1 MAGKKKYELEIMISG
16 GTNASLSASIQRA
29 KREISSLERQAG
41 LSAKA
46 VGDSFGGMSVKGID
60 TLGKISDQVFGA
72 IAKGSKVAAAGV
84 AGLIGASTM
93 VGMGFEQQMSTVQAI
108 SQASAA
114 DMEKLNALAKKMGE
128 TTQFTAEEAGQ
139 GLEYMAMA
147 GWKTQDMLK
156 GLPGIMNLA
165 AASGEDLGRVSDIV
179 TDAMTAFGM
188 AADESDRFADVL
200 AQASSSSNT
209 NVAMMGETFKYVAP
223 VAGSLGYTIEE
234 VALAAGLM
242 ANTGIKA
249 EQAGTAMRTMFTN
262 LAKPTKQMQGYMD
275 ALSLSLVDE
284 KGEMKSLSQLLNDLR
299 AGFSNLTEAEQAEYA
314 AGIAGKEGMSGLL
327 AIVNTS
333 EDDFKKLTEEIN
345 NSAGAAEAMSKMRL
359 DNLKGDLT
367 LLSSAAQGVGIE
379 LYEGFS
385 DDMREAAQYA
395 VAWVSSFTDRLEED
409 IPTARRL
416 MKNFG
421 KWLEEFFGPVMD
433 IGKWLAKNPQ
443 AIEGGI
449 AGIASALLTFKAVK
463 AAKNGVK
470 LLSSLSGIVSAW
482 PVAAAGLAIG
492 AIVGITTA
500 IQEAER
506 KAAQQS
512 LAEHFGDITL
522 SLKDLEEAARNTLGE
537 GLFQSIDEL
546 SEAGEKTSKIYDSMQ
561 SGIREINKAGWKLS
575 LGIKFD
581 ESDTQSYVSAVDQYV
596 KDAQEYITS
605 RGYELKL
612 AVGIVMGE
620 EGDGLLENS
629 DAFYQSLYNQLE
641 PLKQGLQETLQDIT
655 ENGLTLDKD
664 KIVRDYLDEISEVTA
679 MISDAQSAAKLQM
692 IQDDFSGAAL
702 TPETF
707 QNYQDALNEYAKE
720 AIESIDSSSEQILA
734 SLNAQRMLG
743 EQGKDGG
750 ISQEEFEAQSEAVR
764 QKRYARKAQVL
775 NGVYQATRD
784 TVMDTYGGDIA
795 PALEAVNKSLDESL
809 NGLKTKGLYA
819 PEDWGNAAQIAVLDA
834 ASQNHMSKANKDAI
848 GELLKGMEPNQEQMQ
863 LLIEQYK
870 KAGGDLN
877 DAMVQGVLESMDEAD
892 ALGAVSGNED
902 SLWSLLGKKAADD
915 PVMATAI
922 LASKEAGAK
931 YGDSCIEEIKRK
943 RPEAVQEA
951 ENFLSA
957 VRARLEQGIV
967 PVTVPLPVNLQA
979 VEAYSRGV
987 DISGKTDSPENRARG
1002 YKNGGIVNSR
1012 QFAEVAEEGPE
1023 AIIPIEHSGRALELW
1038 RETGRLLGAYEEHNY
1053 DRMYEGLTAGTIV
1066 ENNSSSSFAPVCN
1079 LTINVP
1085 GGESVRSQITAGA
1098 SEGFDR
1104 FIEYMERYKREQYRA
1119 AF

>member
-60 TLGKISDQVFGA
+60 ALGKISDQVFGA

-299 AGFSNLTEAEQAEYA
+299 TGFSNLTEAEKAEYA

-345 NSAGAAEAMSKMRL
+345 NSAGAAEAMSKMRM

-367 LLSSAAQGVGIE
+367 LLSSAAQGVGIK

-385 DDMREAAQYA
+385 VDMREAAQYA

-449 AGIASALLTFKAVK
+449 AGITSALLTFKAVK

-575 LGIKFD
+575 LGI
-581 ESDTQSYVSAVDQYV
+581 EVDTQSYVSAVDQYV
-596 KDAQEYITS
+596 NDAQEYITS

-612 AVGIVMGE
+612 AVGIVMGD

-692 IQDDFSGAAL
+692 IQDDFSGISL

-784 TVMDTYGGDIA
+784 TVMDTYGDDIA
-795 PALEAVNKSLDESL
+795 PALEAVNQSLDESL
-809 NGLKTKGLYA
+809 NGLKTKSLSTS
-819 PEDWGNAAQIAVLDA
+819 ESWSNAAQTAILDA
-834 ASQNHMSKANKDAI
+834 ASQNTMSKADKDAI

-877 DAMVQGVLESMDEAD
+877 DAMVQGVLESMDEVD
-892 ALGAVSGNED
+892 VLGAVSGNED

-922 LASKEAGAK
+922 LASRKAGAI

-943 RPEAVQEA
+943 RSDAEQEA
-951 ENFLSA
+951 ENFLNA
-957 VRARLEQGIV
+957 VRAKFEQGIA
-967 PVTVPLPVNLQA
+967 PVTVEVPVA
-979 VEAYSRGV
+979 FKTVEAYSRGEG
-987 DISGKTDSPENRARG
+987 IFAKTDSPKKRARG

-1053 DRMYEGLTAGTIV
+1053 DRMYEGLTAGTIA

>member
-60 TLGKISDQVFGA
+60 ALGKISDQVFGA

-223 VAGSLGYTIEE
+223 VAGALGYTIEE

-299 AGFSNLTEAEQAEYA
+299 TGFSNLTEAEKAEYA

-367 LLSSAAQGVGIE
+367 LLSSAAQGAGIE

-395 VAWVSSFTDRLEED
+395 VAWVSSFTDSLEED

-433 IGKWLAKNPQ
+433 MGKWLAKNPQ
-443 AIEGGI
+443 AIKGGI
-449 AGIASALLTFKAVK
+449 TGIASALLTFKAVK

-546 SEAGEKTSKIYDSMQ
+546 SEAGEKTSNFYASMQ

-575 LGIKFD
+575 LGI
-581 ESDTQSYVSAVDQYV
+581 EVDTQSYVSAVDQYV

-620 EGDGLLENS
+620 EGGGLLENS

-764 QKRYARKAQVL
+764 RNRYARKAQVL
-775 NGVYQATRD
+775 NGVHQATLD

-795 PALEAVNKSLDESL
+795 PALEAVNQSLDESL
-809 NGLKTKGLYA
+809 NGLKTKNLSTS
-819 PEDWGNAAQIAVLDA
+819 ESWSNAAQTAILDA
-834 ASQNHMSKANKDAI
+834 ASQNTMSKADKDAI

-892 ALGAVSGNED
+892 VLGAVSGNED

-922 LASKEAGAK
+922 LASRKAGAI

-943 RPEAVQEA
+943 RSDAEQEA
-951 ENFLSA
+951 ENFLNA
-957 VRARLEQGIV
+957 VRAKFEHGIA
-967 PVTVPLPVNLQA
+967 PVTVELPVTFQM
-979 VEAYSRGV
+979 VETYSRGV
-987 DISGKTDSPENRARG
+987 DISGKTDLPQHG
-1002 YKNGGIVNSR
+1002 DGGIFNSR
-1012 QFAEVAEEGPE
+1012 HIAEVAEEGPE

-1053 DRMYEGLTAGTIV
+1053 DRMYEGLTAGTII
-1066 ENNSSSSFAPVCN
+1066 ENNSSSPFAPVCN

-1085 GGESVRSQITAGA
+1085 GGESVRSQITSGA
-1098 SEGFDR
+1098 SDGFDR
-1104 FIEYMERYKREQYRA
+1104 FIEYMERYKRELYRA

>member
-84 AGLIGASTM
+84 AGLIGASPM

-223 VAGSLGYTIEE
+223 VAGALGYTIEE

-299 AGFSNLTEAEQAEYA
+299 TGFSNLTEAEQAEYA
-314 AGIAGKEGMSGLL
+314 AGVAGKEGMSGLL

-367 LLSSAAQGVGIE
+367 LLSSAAQGAGIE

-395 VAWVSSFTDRLEED
+395 VAWVSSFTDSLEED

-449 AGIASALLTFKAVK
+449 AGITSALLTFKAVK

-512 LAEHFGDITL
+512 LTEHFGDITL

-575 LGIKFD
+575 LGI
-581 ESDTQSYVSAVDQYV
+581 EVDTQSYVSAVDQYV
-596 KDAQEYITS
+596 NDAQEYITS

-612 AVGIVMGE
+612 AVGIVMGD

-734 SLNAQRMLG
+734 SLNAQKMLG

-784 TVMDTYGGDIA
+784 TVMDTYGDDIA

-809 NGLKTKGLYA
+809 NGLKTKSLSA
-819 PEDWGNAAQIAVLDA
+819 SEDWSNAAQMAILDA

-892 ALGAVSGNED
+892 VLGAVSGNED

-922 LASKEAGAK
+922 LASRKAGAI

-943 RPEAVQEA
+943 RSDAEQEA
-951 ENFLSA
+951 ENFLNA
-957 VRARLEQGIV
+957 VRAKFEHGIA
-967 PVTVPLPVNLQA
+967 PVTVELPVTFQM
-979 VEAYSRGV
+979 VETYSRGV
-987 DISGKTDSPENRARG
+987 DISGKTDLPQHG
-1002 YKNGGIVNSR
+1002 DGGIFNSR
-1012 QFAEVAEEGPE
+1012 HIAEVAEEGPE

-1053 DRMYEGLTAGTIV
+1053 DRMYEGLTAGTII
-1066 ENNSSSSFAPVCN
+1066 ENNSSSPFAPVCN

>member
-60 TLGKISDQVFGA
+60 ALGKISDQVFGA

-147 GWKTQDMLK
+147 GWKTHDMLK

-299 AGFSNLTEAEQAEYA
+299 TGFSNLTEAEKAEYA

-345 NSAGAAEAMSKMRL
+345 NSAGAAEAMSKMRM

-367 LLSSAAQGVGIE
+367 LLSSAAQGVGIK

-385 DDMREAAQYA
+385 VDMREAAQYA
-395 VAWVSSFTDRLEED
+395 VAWVSSFTDSLEED

-449 AGIASALLTFKAVK
+449 AGITSALLTFKAVK

-575 LGIKFD
+575 LGI
-581 ESDTQSYVSAVDQYV
+581 EVDTQSYVSAVDQYV
-596 KDAQEYITS
+596 NDAQEYITS

-612 AVGIVMGE
+612 AVGIVMGD

-775 NGVYQATRD
+775 NGVHQATLD

-795 PALEAVNKSLDESL
+795 PALEAVNQSLDESL
-809 NGLKTKGLYA
+809 NGLKTKGLSTS
-819 PEDWGNAAQIAVLDA
+819 ESWSNAAQTAILDA
-834 ASQNHMSKANKDAI
+834 ASQNPMSKADKDAI

-892 ALGAVSGNED
+892 VLGAVSGNED

-922 LASKEAGAK
+922 LASRKAGAI

-957 VRARLEQGIV
+957 VSAKFEQGIA
-967 PVTVPLPVNLQA
+967 PVTVEVPVA
-979 VEAYSRGV
+979 FKTVEAYSRGEG
-987 DISGKTDSPENRARG
+987 IFAKTDLPQHG
-1002 YKNGGIVNSR
+1002 DGGIFNSR
-1012 QFAEVAEEGPE
+1012 HIAEVAEEGPE

-1053 DRMYEGLTAGTIV
+1053 DRMYEGLTAGTIA

>member
-147 GWKTQDMLK
+147 GWKTHDMLK

-249 EQAGTAMRTMFTN
+249 EQAGTAMRTIFTN

-299 AGFSNLTEAEQAEYA
+299 TGFSNLTEAEQAEYA

-345 NSAGAAEAMSKMRL
+345 NSAGAAEAMSKMRM

-367 LLSSAAQGVGIE
+367 LLSSAAHGVGIK

-385 DDMREAAQYA
+385 VDMREAAQYA
-395 VAWVSSFTDRLEED
+395 VAWVSSFTDSLEED

-421 KWLEEFFGPVMD
+421 KWLEEFFGPVVG

-449 AGIASALLTFKAVK
+449 AGITSALLTFKAVK

-546 SEAGEKTSKIYDSMQ
+546 SEAGEKTSNFYASMQ

-575 LGIKFD
+575 LGI
-581 ESDTQSYVSAVDQYV
+581 EVDTQSYVSAVDQYV
-596 KDAQEYITS
+596 NDAQEYITS

-620 EGDGLLENS
+620 EGGGLLENS

-764 QKRYARKAQVL
+764 RNRYARKAQVL
-775 NGVYQATRD
+775 NGVHQATLD

-795 PALEAVNKSLDESL
+795 PALEAVNQSLDESL
-809 NGLKTKGLYA
+809 NGLKTKNLSTS
-819 PEDWGNAAQIAVLDA
+819 ESWSNAAQTAILDA
-834 ASQNHMSKANKDAI
+834 ASQNTMSKADKDAI

-892 ALGAVSGNED
+892 VLGAVSGNED

-922 LASKEAGAK
+922 LASRKAGAI

-943 RPEAVQEA
+943 RSDAEQEA
-951 ENFLSA
+951 ENFLNA
-957 VRARLEQGIV
+957 VRAKFEQGIA
-967 PVTVPLPVNLQA
+967 PVTVEVPVA
-979 VEAYSRGV
+979 FKTVEAYSRGEG
-987 DISGKTDSPENRARG
+987 IFAKTDLPQHG
-1002 YKNGGIVNSR
+1002 DGGIFNSR
-1012 QFAEVAEEGPE
+1012 HIAEVAEEGPE

-1053 DRMYEGLTAGTIV
+1053 DRMYEGLTAGTIA

-1104 FIEYMERYKREQYRA
+1104 FIEYMERYKRELYRA

>member
-60 TLGKISDQVFGA
+60 ALGKISDQVFGA

-147 GWKTQDMLK
+147 GWKTHDMLK

-249 EQAGTAMRTMFTN
+249 EQAGTAMRTIFTN

-299 AGFSNLTEAEQAEYA
+299 TGFSNLTEAEQAEYA

-345 NSAGAAEAMSKMRL
+345 NSAGAAEAMSKMRM

-367 LLSSAAQGVGIE
+367 LLSSAAHGVGIK

-385 DDMREAAQYA
+385 VDMREAAQYA
-395 VAWVSSFTDRLEED
+395 VAWVSSFTDSLEED

-421 KWLEEFFGPVMD
+421 KWLEEFFGPVVG

-449 AGIASALLTFKAVK
+449 AGITSALLTFKAVK

-546 SEAGEKTSKIYDSMQ
+546 SEAGEKTSNFYASMQ

-575 LGIKFD
+575 LGI
-581 ESDTQSYVSAVDQYV
+581 EVDTQSYVSAVDQYV
-596 KDAQEYITS
+596 NDAQEYITS

-620 EGDGLLENS
+620 EGGGLLENS

-764 QKRYARKAQVL
+764 RNRYARKAQVL
-775 NGVYQATRD
+775 NGVHQATLD

-795 PALEAVNKSLDESL
+795 PALEAVNQSLDESL
-809 NGLKTKGLYA
+809 NGLKTKNLSTS
-819 PEDWGNAAQIAVLDA
+819 ESWSNAAQTAILDA
-834 ASQNHMSKANKDAI
+834 ASQNTMSKADKDAI

-892 ALGAVSGNED
+892 VLGAVSGNED

-922 LASKEAGAK
+922 LASRKAGAI

-943 RPEAVQEA
+943 RSDAEQEA
-951 ENFLSA
+951 ENFLNA
-957 VRARLEQGIV
+957 VRAKFEQGIA
-967 PVTVPLPVNLQA
+967 PVTVEVPVA
-979 VEAYSRGV
+979 FKTVEAYSRGEG
-987 DISGKTDSPENRARG
+987 IFAKTDLPQHG
-1002 YKNGGIVNSR
+1002 DGGIFNSR
-1012 QFAEVAEEGPE
+1012 HIAEVAEEGPE

-1053 DRMYEGLTAGTIV
+1053 DRMYEGLTAGTIA

-1104 FIEYMERYKREQYRA
+1104 FIEYMERYKRELYRA

>member
-60 TLGKISDQVFGA
+60 ALGKISDQVFGA

-249 EQAGTAMRTMFTN
+249 EQAGTAMRTIFTN

-299 AGFSNLTEAEQAEYA
+299 TGFSNLTEAEQAEYA

-345 NSAGAAEAMSKMRL
+345 NSAGAAEAMSKMRM

-367 LLSSAAQGVGIE
+367 LLSSAAHGVGIK

-385 DDMREAAQYA
+385 VDMREAAQYA
-395 VAWVSSFTDRLEED
+395 VAWVSSFTDSLEED

-421 KWLEEFFGPVMD
+421 KWLEEFFGPVVG

-449 AGIASALLTFKAVK
+449 AGITSALLTFKAVK

-546 SEAGEKTSKIYDSMQ
+546 SEAGEKTSNFYASMQ

-575 LGIKFD
+575 LGI
-581 ESDTQSYVSAVDQYV
+581 EVDTQSYVSAVDQYV
-596 KDAQEYITS
+596 NDAQEYITS

-620 EGDGLLENS
+620 EGGGLLENS

-764 QKRYARKAQVL
+764 RNRYARKAQVL
-775 NGVYQATRD
+775 NGVHQATLD

-795 PALEAVNKSLDESL
+795 PALEAVNQSLDESL
-809 NGLKTKGLYA
+809 NGLKTKNLSTS
-819 PEDWGNAAQIAVLDA
+819 ESWSNAAQTAILDA
-834 ASQNHMSKANKDAI
+834 ASQNTMSKADKDAI

-892 ALGAVSGNED
+892 VLGAVSGNED

-922 LASKEAGAK
+922 LASRKAGAI

-943 RPEAVQEA
+943 RSDAEQEA
-951 ENFLSA
+951 ENFLNA
-957 VRARLEQGIV
+957 VRAKFEQGIA
-967 PVTVPLPVNLQA
+967 PVTVEVPVA
-979 VEAYSRGV
+979 FKTVEAYSRGEG
-987 DISGKTDSPENRARG
+987 IFAKTDLPQHG
-1002 YKNGGIVNSR
+1002 DGGIFNSR
-1012 QFAEVAEEGPE
+1012 HIAEVAEEGPE

-1053 DRMYEGLTAGTIV
+1053 DRMYEGLTAGTIA

-1104 FIEYMERYKREQYRA
+1104 FIEYMERYKRELYRA

>member
-60 TLGKISDQVFGA
+60 ALGKVSDQVFGA

-84 AGLIGASTM
+84 TGLIGASTM

-299 AGFSNLTEAEQAEYA
+299 TGFSNLTEAEKAEYA

-367 LLSSAAQGVGIE
+367 LLSSAAQGAGIE
-379 LYEGFS
+379 LYKGFS
-385 DDMREAAQYA
+385 DDMRETAQYA

-449 AGIASALLTFKAVK
+449 AGITSALLTFKAVK

-506 KAAQQS
+506 KATQQS

-546 SEAGEKTSKIYDSMQ
+546 SEAGEKTSNFYASMQ

-575 LGIKFD
+575 LGI
-581 ESDTQSYVSAVDQYV
+581 EVDTQSYVSAVDQYV
-596 KDAQEYITS
+596 NAAQEYITS

-692 IQDDFSGAAL
+692 IQDDFSGISL

-734 SLNAQRMLG
+734 SLNAQKMLG

-775 NGVYQATRD
+775 NDVYQATRD

-795 PALEAVNKSLDESL
+795 PALEAVNQSLDESL
-809 NGLKTKGLYA
+809 NELKTKSLSA
-819 PEDWGNAAQIAVLDA
+819 SEDWSNAAQMAILDA
-834 ASQNHMSKANKDAI
+834 TIQNHMSKANKDAI

-877 DAMVQGVLESMDEAD
+877 DAMVQGVLESMDEVD
-892 ALGAVSGNED
+892 VLGAVSGNED

-922 LASKEAGAK
+922 LASRKAGAI

-957 VRARLEQGIV
+957 VSAKFEQGIA
-967 PVTVPLPVNLQA
+967 PVTVPLPVTFPM
-979 VEAYSRGV
+979 VEAYSRGEG
-987 DISGKTDSPENRARG
+987 IFAKTDSPKKRARG

-1053 DRMYEGLTAGTIV
+1053 DRMYEGLTAGTIA

-1079 LTINVP
+1079 LIINVP
-1085 GGESVRSQITAGA
+1085 GGESVRSQIAAGA

>member
-60 TLGKISDQVFGA
+60 ALGKVSDQVFGA

-84 AGLIGASTM
+84 TGLIGASTM

-299 AGFSNLTEAEQAEYA
+299 TGFSNLTEAEKAEYA

-367 LLSSAAQGVGIE
+367 LLSSAAQGAGIE
-379 LYEGFS
+379 LYKGFS
-385 DDMREAAQYA
+385 DDMRETAQYA

-449 AGIASALLTFKAVK
+449 AGITSALLTFKAVK

-506 KAAQQS
+506 KATQQS

-546 SEAGEKTSKIYDSMQ
+546 SEAGEKTSNFYASMQ

-575 LGIKFD
+575 MGI
-581 ESDTQSYVSAVDQYV
+581 EVDTQSYVSAVDQYV
-596 KDAQEYITS
+596 NAAQEYITS

-692 IQDDFSGAAL
+692 IQDDFSGISL

-734 SLNAQRMLG
+734 SLNAQKMLG

-784 TVMDTYGGDIA
+784 TVMDTYGGDIV
-795 PALEAVNKSLDESL
+795 PALEAVNQSIDESL
-809 NGLKTKGLYA
+809 NELKTKSLSA
-819 PEDWGNAAQIAVLDA
+819 SEDWSNAAQMAILDA

-892 ALGAVSGNED
+892 VLGAVSGNED

-922 LASKEAGAK
+922 LASRKAGAI

-957 VRARLEQGIV
+957 VSAKFEQGIA
-967 PVTVPLPVNLQA
+967 PVTVEVPVA
-979 VEAYSRGV
+979 FKTVEAYSRGEG
-987 DISGKTDSPENRARG
+987 IFAKTDSPKKRARG

-1053 DRMYEGLTAGTIV
+1053 DRMYEGLTAGTIT

-1079 LTINVP
+1079 LIINVP

>member
-60 TLGKISDQVFGA
+60 ALGKISDQVFGA

-299 AGFSNLTEAEQAEYA
+299 TGFSNLTEAEQAEYA

-345 NSAGAAEAMSKMRL
+345 NSAGAAEAMSKMRM

-367 LLSSAAQGVGIE
+367 LLSSAAQGAGIE

-385 DDMREAAQYA
+385 ADMREAAQYA
-395 VAWVSSFTDRLEED
+395 VAWVSSFTDSLEED

-449 AGIASALLTFKAVK
+449 AGITSALLTFKAVK

-575 LGIKFD
+575 LGI
-581 ESDTQSYVSAVDQYV
+581 EVDTQSYVSAVDQYV
-596 KDAQEYITS
+596 NDAQEYITS

-612 AVGIVMGE
+612 AVGIVMGD

-734 SLNAQRMLG
+734 SLNAQKMLG

-784 TVMDTYGGDIA
+784 TVMDTYGDDIA

-809 NGLKTKGLYA
+809 NGLKTKSLSA
-819 PEDWGNAAQIAVLDA
+819 SEDWSNAAQMAILDA

-892 ALGAVSGNED
+892 VLGAVSGNED

-922 LASKEAGAK
+922 LASRKAGAI

-943 RPEAVQEA
+943 RSDAEQEA
-951 ENFLSA
+951 ENFLNA
-957 VRARLEQGIV
+957 VRAKFEHGIA
-967 PVTVPLPVNLQA
+967 PVTVELPVTFQM
-979 VEAYSRGV
+979 VETYSRGV
-987 DISGKTDSPENRARG
+987 DISGKTDLPQHG
-1002 YKNGGIVNSR
+1002 DGGIFNSR
-1012 QFAEVAEEGPE
+1012 HIAEVAEEGPE

-1053 DRMYEGLTAGTIV
+1053 DRMYEGLTAGTII
-1066 ENNSSSSFAPVCN
+1066 ENNSSSPFAPVCN

>member
-299 AGFSNLTEAEQAEYA
+299 TGFSNLTEAEKAEYA

-345 NSAGAAEAMSKMRL
+345 NSAGAAEAMSKMRM

-367 LLSSAAQGVGIE
+367 LLSSAAQGAGIE

-421 KWLEEFFGPVMD
+421 KWLEEFFGPVVD

-443 AIEGGI
+443 VIKGGI
-449 AGIASALLTFKAVK
+449 TGITSALLTFKAVK

-506 KAAQQS
+506 KVTQQS

-546 SEAGEKTSKIYDSMQ
+546 SEAGEKTSNFYASMQ

-575 LGIKFD
+575 LGI
-581 ESDTQSYVSAVDQYV
+581 EVDTQSYVSAVDQYV
-596 KDAQEYITS
+596 NAAQEYITS

-679 MISDAQSAAKLQM
+679 MISDAQNAAKLQM
-692 IQDDFSGAAL
+692 IQDDFSGVSL

-775 NGVYQATRD
+775 NGVHQATLD

-795 PALEAVNKSLDESL
+795 PALEAVNQSLDESL
-809 NGLKTKGLYA
+809 NGLKTKGLSTS
-819 PEDWGNAAQIAVLDA
+819 ESWSNAAQTAILDA
-834 ASQNHMSKANKDAI
+834 ASQNPMSKADKDAI

-877 DAMVQGVLESMDEAD
+877 DAMVQGVLESMDEVD
-892 ALGAVSGNED
+892 VLGAVSGNED

-922 LASKEAGAK
+922 LASRKAGAI

-957 VRARLEQGIV
+957 VSAKFEQGIA
-967 PVTVPLPVNLQA
+967 PVTVEVPVA
-979 VEAYSRGV
+979 FKTVEAYSRGEG
-987 DISGKTDSPENRARG
+987 IFAKTDSPKKRARG

-1053 DRMYEGLTAGTIV
+1053 DRMYEGLTAGTIT

>member
-60 TLGKISDQVFGA
+60 ALGKISDQVFGA

-223 VAGSLGYTIEE
+223 VAGALGYTIEE

-299 AGFSNLTEAEQAEYA
+299 TGFSNLTEAEKAEYA

-345 NSAGAAEAMSKMRL
+345 NSAGAAEAMSKMRM

-367 LLSSAAQGVGIE
+367 LLSSAAQGAGIK

-385 DDMREAAQYA
+385 VDMREAAQYA

-449 AGIASALLTFKAVK
+449 AGITSALLTFKAVK

-575 LGIKFD
+575 LGI
-581 ESDTQSYVSAVDQYV
+581 EVDTQSYVSAVDQYV

-620 EGDGLLENS
+620 EGGGLLENS

-764 QKRYARKAQVL
+764 RNRYARKAQVL
-775 NGVYQATRD
+775 NGVHQATLD

-795 PALEAVNKSLDESL
+795 PALEAVNQSLDESL
-809 NGLKTKGLYA
+809 NGLKTKNLSTS
-819 PEDWGNAAQIAVLDA
+819 ESWSNAAQTAILDA
-834 ASQNHMSKANKDAI
+834 ASQNTMSKADKDAI

-892 ALGAVSGNED
+892 VLGAVSGNED

-922 LASKEAGAK
+922 LASRKAGAI

-943 RPEAVQEA
+943 RSDAEQEA
-951 ENFLSA
+951 ENFLNA
-957 VRARLEQGIV
+957 VRAKFEQGIA
-967 PVTVPLPVNLQA
+967 PVTVEVPVA
-979 VEAYSRGV
+979 FKTVEAYSRGEG
-987 DISGKTDSPENRARG
+987 IFAKTDLPQHG
-1002 YKNGGIVNSR
+1002 DGGIFNSR
-1012 QFAEVAEEGPE
+1012 HIAEVAEEGPE

-1053 DRMYEGLTAGTIV
+1053 DRMYEGLTAGTIA

-1104 FIEYMERYKREQYRA
+1104 FIEYMERYKRELYRA

>member
-46 VGDSFGGMSVKGID
+46 VGDSFGGMSVNGID

-299 AGFSNLTEAEQAEYA
+299 TGFSNLTEAEKAEYA

-345 NSAGAAEAMSKMRL
+345 NSAGAAEAMSKMRM

-367 LLSSAAQGVGIE
+367 LLSSAAQGVGIK

-385 DDMREAAQYA
+385 VDMREAAQYA

-449 AGIASALLTFKAVK
+449 AGITSALLTFKAVK

-575 LGIKFD
+575 LGI
-581 ESDTQSYVSAVDQYV
+581 EVDTQSYVSAVDQYV
-596 KDAQEYITS
+596 NDAQEYITS

-692 IQDDFSGAAL
+692 IQDDFSGISL

-784 TVMDTYGGDIA
+784 TVMDTYGDDIA
-795 PALEAVNKSLDESL
+795 PALEAVNQSLDESL
-809 NGLKTKGLYA
+809 NGLKTKSLSTS
-819 PEDWGNAAQIAVLDA
+819 ESWSNAAQTAILDA
-834 ASQNHMSKANKDAI
+834 ASQNTMSKADKDAI

-877 DAMVQGVLESMDEAD
+877 DAMVQGVLESMDEVD
-892 ALGAVSGNED
+892 VLGAVSGNED

-922 LASKEAGAK
+922 LASRKAGAI

-943 RPEAVQEA
+943 RSDAEQEA
-951 ENFLSA
+951 ENFLNA
-957 VRARLEQGIV
+957 VRAKFEHGIA
-967 PVTVPLPVNLQA
+967 PVTVELPVTFQM
-979 VEAYSRGV
+979 VETYSRGV
-987 DISGKTDSPENRARG
+987 DISGKTDLPQHG
-1002 YKNGGIVNSR
+1002 DGGIFNSR
-1012 QFAEVAEEGPE
+1012 HIAEVAEEGPE

-1053 DRMYEGLTAGTIV
+1053 DRMYEGLTAGTII
-1066 ENNSSSSFAPVCN
+1066 ENNSSSPFAPVCN

>member
-72 IAKGSKVAAAGV
+72 IAKGSKAAAAGV
-84 AGLIGASTM
+84 AELIGASTI

-156 GLPGIMNLA
+156 GLPGIMHLA
-165 AASGEDLGRVSDIV
+165 AASGENLGMVSDIV

-188 AADESDRFADVL
+188 EADESARFADVL
-200 AQASSSSNT
+200 AQASNSSNT
-209 NVAMMGETFKYVAP
+209 DVAMMGETFKYVAP
-223 VAGSLGYTIEE
+223 VAGSLGYKIEE

-242 ANTGIKA
+242 ANSGIKA

-275 ALSLSLVDE
+275 ALSLSLVDG
-284 KGEMKSLSQLLNDLR
+284 KGEIKTLSQLLNDLR
-299 AGFSNLTEAEQAEYA
+299 TGFSSLTEAEKAEYA

-345 NSAGAAEAMSKMRL
+345 NSSGAAEAMSKMRL

-367 LLSSAAQGVGIE
+367 LLSSAAHGAGIE

-385 DDMREAAQYA
+385 DDMRKAAQYA

-421 KWLEEFFGPVMD
+421 KWLEEFFGPVVD

-443 AIEGGI
+443 VIKGGI
-449 AGIASALLTFKAVK
+449 TGITSALLTFKAVK

-546 SEAGEKTSKIYDSMQ
+546 SEAGEKTSNFYASMQ

-575 LGIKFD
+575 LGIEVDK
-581 ESDTQSYVSAVDQYV
+581 QSYVSAVDQYV
-596 KDAQEYITS
+596 NDAQEYITS

-679 MISDAQSAAKLQM
+679 MISDAQNAAKLQM
-692 IQDDFSGAAL
+692 IQDDFSGTAL

-795 PALEAVNKSLDESL
+795 PALEAVNQSLDESL
-809 NGLKTKGLYA
+809 NELKTKSLSA
-819 PEDWGNAAQIAVLDA
+819 SEDWSNAAQIAILDA
-834 ASQNHMSKANKDAI
+834 ASQNHMSKADKDAI

-892 ALGAVSGNED
+892 VLGAVSGNED

-922 LASKEAGAK
+922 LASKKAGAK

-943 RPEAVQEA
+943 RSDAEQEA

-957 VRARLEQGIV
+957 VRNKFEQGTA
-967 PVTVPLPVNLQA
+967 PVTVPLPVTFQM

-987 DISGKTDSPENRARG
+987 DISGKTDLPQHG
-1002 YKNGGIVNSR
+1002 DGGIFNSR
-1012 QFAEVAEEGPE
+1012 HIAEVAEEGPE

-1038 RETGRLLGAYEEHNY
+1038 KETGRLLGAYKEHNY
-1053 DRMYEGLTAGTIV
+1053 DRMYEGLTAGTIT

-1098 SEGFDR
+1098 SEGFNR

>member
-72 IAKGSKVAAAGV
+72 IAKGSKAAAAGV
-84 AGLIGASTM
+84 AGLIGASTI

-147 GWKTQDMLK
+147 SWKTQDMLK
-156 GLPGIMNLA
+156 GLPGIMHLA
-165 AASGEDLGRVSDIV
+165 AASGEDLGMVSDIV

-188 AADESDRFADVL
+188 EADESARFADVL
-200 AQASSSSNT
+200 AQASNSSNT
-209 NVAMMGETFKYVAP
+209 DVAMMGETFKYVAP
-223 VAGSLGYTIEE
+223 VAGSLGYKIEE

-242 ANTGIKA
+242 ANSGIKA

-275 ALSLSLVDE
+275 ALSLSLVDG
-284 KGEMKSLSQLLNDLR
+284 KGEIKTLSQLLNDLR
-299 AGFSNLTEAEQAEYA
+299 TGFSSLTEAEKAEYA

-345 NSAGAAEAMSKMRL
+345 NSSGAAEAMSKMRL

-367 LLSSAAQGVGIE
+367 LLSRAAQGAGIE

-395 VAWVSSFTDRLEED
+395 VAWVSSFTDRLEEN

-546 SEAGEKTSKIYDSMQ
+546 SEAGEKTSNFYASMQ

-575 LGIKFD
+575 LGI
-581 ESDTQSYVSAVDQYV
+581 EVDTQSYVSAVDQYV
-596 KDAQEYITS
+596 NAAQEYITS

-679 MISDAQSAAKLQM
+679 MISDAQNAAKLQM
-692 IQDDFSGAAL
+692 IQDDFSGVSL

-775 NGVYQATRD
+775 NGVHQATLD

-795 PALEAVNKSLDESL
+795 PALEAVNQSLDESL
-809 NGLKTKGLYA
+809 NGLKTKGLSTS
-819 PEDWGNAAQIAVLDA
+819 ESWSNAAQTAILDA
-834 ASQNHMSKANKDAI
+834 ASQNPMSKADKDAI

-863 LLIEQYK
+863 LLIDQYK

-892 ALGAVSGNED
+892 VLGAVSGNED

-922 LASKEAGAK
+922 LASRKAGAI

-957 VRARLEQGIV
+957 VSAKFEQGIA
-967 PVTVPLPVNLQA
+967 PVTVEVPVA
-979 VEAYSRGV
+979 FKTVEAYSRGEG
-987 DISGKTDSPENRARG
+987 IFAKTDLPQNRARG

-1038 RETGRLLGAYEEHNY
+1038 KETGWLLGAYEEHNY
-1053 DRMYEGLTAGTIV
+1053 DRMYEGLTAGTIT

>member
-60 TLGKISDQVFGA
+60 ALGKISDQVFGA

-147 GWKTQDMLK
+147 GWKTHDMLK

-249 EQAGTAMRTMFTN
+249 EQAGTAMRTIFTN

-299 AGFSNLTEAEQAEYA
+299 TGFSNLTEAEQAEYA

-345 NSAGAAEAMSKMRL
+345 NSAGAAEAMSKMRM

-367 LLSSAAQGVGIE
+367 LLSSAAHGVGIK

-385 DDMREAAQYA
+385 VDMREAAQYA
-395 VAWVSSFTDRLEED
+395 VAWVSSFTDSLEED

-421 KWLEEFFGPVMD
+421 KWLEEFFGPVVG

-449 AGIASALLTFKAVK
+449 AGITSALLTFKAVK

-575 LGIKFD
+575 LGI
-581 ESDTQSYVSAVDQYV
+581 EVDTQSYVSAVDQYV
-596 KDAQEYITS
+596 NDAQEYITS

-620 EGDGLLENS
+620 EGGGLLENS

-764 QKRYARKAQVL
+764 RNRYARKAQVL
-775 NGVYQATRD
+775 NGVHQATLD

-795 PALEAVNKSLDESL
+795 PALEAVNQSLDESL
-809 NGLKTKGLYA
+809 NGLKTKNLSTS
-819 PEDWGNAAQIAVLDA
+819 ESWSNAAQTAILDA
-834 ASQNHMSKANKDAI
+834 ASQNTMSKADKDAI

-892 ALGAVSGNED
+892 VLGAVSGNED

-922 LASKEAGAK
+922 LASRKAGAI

-943 RPEAVQEA
+943 RSDAEQEA
-951 ENFLSA
+951 ENFLNA
-957 VRARLEQGIV
+957 VRAKFEQGIA
-967 PVTVPLPVNLQA
+967 PVTVEVPVA
-979 VEAYSRGV
+979 FKTVEAYSRGEG
-987 DISGKTDSPENRARG
+987 IFAKTDLPQHG
-1002 YKNGGIVNSR
+1002 DGGIFNSR
-1012 QFAEVAEEGPE
+1012 HIAEVAEEGPE

-1053 DRMYEGLTAGTIV
+1053 DRMYEGLTAGTIA

-1104 FIEYMERYKREQYRA
+1104 FIEYMERYKRELYRA

>member
-299 AGFSNLTEAEQAEYA
+299 TGFSNLTEAEKAEYA

-433 IGKWLAKNPQ
+433 MGKWLAKNPQ
-443 AIEGGI
+443 VIKGGI
-449 AGIASALLTFKAVK
+449 TGITSALLTFKAVK

-492 AIVGITTA
+492 AIVGIKTA

-537 GLFQSIDEL
+537 GIFQSIDEL
-546 SEAGEKTSKIYDSMQ
+546 SEAGEKTSNFYASMQ

-575 LGIKFD
+575 LGIEVDK
-581 ESDTQSYVSAVDQYV
+581 QSYVSAVDQYV
-596 KDAQEYITS
+596 NDAQEYITS

-775 NGVYQATRD
+775 NGVHQATLD

-795 PALEAVNKSLDESL
+795 PALEAVNQSLDESL
-809 NGLKTKGLYA
+809 NGLKTKGLSTS
-819 PEDWGNAAQIAVLDA
+819 ESWSNAAQTAILDA
-834 ASQNHMSKANKDAI
+834 ASQNPMSKADKDAI

-892 ALGAVSGNED
+892 VLGAVSGNED

-922 LASKEAGAK
+922 LASRKAGAI

-957 VRARLEQGIV
+957 VSAKFEQGIA
-967 PVTVPLPVNLQA
+967 PVTVEVPVA
-979 VEAYSRGV
+979 FKTVEAYSRGEG
-987 DISGKTDSPENRARG
+987 IFAKTDLPQHG
-1002 YKNGGIVNSR
+1002 DGGIFNSR
-1012 QFAEVAEEGPE
+1012 HIAEVAEEGPE

-1053 DRMYEGLTAGTIV
+1053 DRMYEGLTAGTIA

-1104 FIEYMERYKREQYRA
+1104 FIEYMERYKRELYRA

>member
-147 GWKTQDMLK
+147 SWKTQDMLK

-249 EQAGTAMRTMFTN
+249 EQAGTAMRAMFTN

-299 AGFSNLTEAEQAEYA
+299 TGFSNLTEAEKAEYA

-433 IGKWLAKNPQ
+433 MGKWLAKNPQ
-443 AIEGGI
+443 VIKGGI
-449 AGIASALLTFKAVK
+449 TGITSALLTFKAVK

-492 AIVGITTA
+492 AIVGIKTA

-537 GLFQSIDEL
+537 GIFQSIDEL
-546 SEAGEKTSKIYDSMQ
+546 SEAGEKTSNFYASMQ

-575 LGIKFD
+575 LGIEVDK
-581 ESDTQSYVSAVDQYV
+581 QSYVSAVDQYV
-596 KDAQEYITS
+596 NDAQEYITS

-679 MISDAQSAAKLQM
+679 MISDAQNAAKLQM
-692 IQDDFSGAAL
+692 IQDDFSGISL

-764 QKRYARKAQVL
+764 RNRYARKAQVL
-775 NGVYQATRD
+775 NGVHQATLD

-795 PALEAVNKSLDESL
+795 PALEAVNQSLDESL
-809 NGLKTKGLYA
+809 NGLKTKNLSTS
-819 PEDWGNAAQIAVLDA
+819 ESWSNAAQTAILDA
-834 ASQNHMSKANKDAI
+834 ASQNTMSKADKDAI

-892 ALGAVSGNED
+892 VLGAVSGNED

-922 LASKEAGAK
+922 LASRKAGAI

-943 RPEAVQEA
+943 RSDAEQEA
-951 ENFLSA
+951 ENFLNA
-957 VRARLEQGIV
+957 VRAKFEQGIA
-967 PVTVPLPVNLQA
+967 PVTVEVPVA
-979 VEAYSRGV
+979 FKTVEAYSRGEG
-987 DISGKTDSPENRARG
+987 IFAKTDSPKNRAIG

-1053 DRMYEGLTAGTIV
+1053 DRMYEGLTAGTIT